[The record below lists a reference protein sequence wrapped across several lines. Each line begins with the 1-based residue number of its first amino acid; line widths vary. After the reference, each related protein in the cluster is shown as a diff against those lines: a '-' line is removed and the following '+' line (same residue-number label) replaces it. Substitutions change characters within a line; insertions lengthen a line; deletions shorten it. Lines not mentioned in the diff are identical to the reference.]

1 MNCFK
6 FEKLGLKLLANVF
19 VICVLVLY
27 ANITEAAPRIGLMDL
42 KNTTTFSVNSD
53 LERNIEDMIITELVN
68 TGRFDVVERTQL
80 QAMLKEQKLAA
91 SGVVDAST
99 GAQLG
104 EVNGV
109 QYLLYINLT
118 NVSTS
123 KSKSGF
129 AGISIAQ
136 SCVNVNITA
145 RVVNAATGSIVMASN
160 SSGSVTLTSGGMQGI
175 GAGGRTNVSEN
186 DVLNAAEKAIKKLTV
201 ELAAKSNNLR

>member
-1 MNCFK
+1 MNCFNFK
-6 FEKLGLKLLANVF
+6 KIGLKLLVNVF
-19 VICVLVLY
+19 VICVLVVY

-42 KNTTTFSVNSD
+42 KNTTAFNVNSE

-129 AGISIAQ
+129 AGIAISQ

-145 RVVNAATGSIVMASN
+145 RVVNAVTGSIVIASN
-160 SSGSVTLTSGGMQGI
+160 SSGSVTLTSAGMQGI
-175 GAGGRTNVSEN
+175 GAGGRTNVSDN

-201 ELAAKSNNLR
+201 ELAAKSSNLR

>member
-1 MNCFK
+1 MNCFNFK
-6 FEKLGLKLLANVF
+6 KIGLKLLVNVF
-19 VICVLVLY
+19 VICVLVVY

-42 KNTTTFSVNSD
+42 KNTTAFNVNSE

-129 AGISIAQ
+129 AGMNDSK
-136 SCVNVNITA
+136 
-145 RVVNAATGSIVMASN
+145 VVIFS
-160 SSGSVTLTSGGMQGI
+160 
-175 GAGGRTNVSEN
+175 
-186 DVLNAAEKAIKKLTV
+186 
-201 ELAAKSNNLR
+201 